1 MTNYFKWFSLEKA
14 YNINHTL
21 LRKAFLAKSMELH
34 PDKSNIDE
42 AEAITLSEYNN
53 KAYAILKGDYT
64 RLEYILQLEGIII
77 PDEKYQ
83 LPQDFLMEMLE
94 INMDIENAKENND
107 EKAINDYKLQIEAK
121 KIKEFESAKV
131 ILNQYDTHTIDTD
144 DYKKL
149 KNFYFISKY
158 LLRIEE
164 SINTFASH

>member
-1 MTNYFKWFSLEKA
+1 MTNYFEWFSLEKA
-14 YNINHTL
+14 YNLNQTL
-21 LRKAFLAKSMELH
+21 LRKAFIAKSMALH

-53 KAYAILKGDYT
+53 KAYATLKDGYT

-94 INMDIENAKENND
+94 MNMEIENAKENKD
-107 EKAINDYKLQIEAK
+107 EKAINDFKLQLEAK
-121 KIKEFESAKV
+121 KSTELESAKV
-131 ILNQYDTHTIDTD
+131 ILNQYDTHQIDTEA
-144 DYKKL
+144 YKKL
-149 KNFYFISKY
+149 KKFYYISKY